1 MNKKLVL
8 ALMLL
13 SIMVLLLGCQNKSV
27 DPNNEPIVEIID
39 EVDKDTNV
47 VSNSS
52 VEVTTRKSSVQV
64 MDEFDSIKTKS
75 AFNMIRF
82 IDENIRY
89 VDTVAADILVT
100 SFISKSNEEIE
111 SSNEYLYSEDSV
123 KIADL
128 INKTVVFDGNY
139 SIFSDKRYQLIRD
152 LDDEVIKN
160 NLLKIFEKGQGLISS
175 EGTYYAVVDY
185 LYLFD
190 KYRDNVSRSLSDY
203 LEIVSIETTDPST
216 VEEYLAISL
225 DELKVRVIRYEKFL
239 MENGSAPYAD
249 EVKSLYMFSI
259 WKIVNPSIFDS
270 QLNNDFTVNKT
281 MIKFYNETK
290 GLAEYPVLQ
299 DAVNGFLMFLDSR
312 EGGVVGSLENS
323 DEMISNANL
332 LYKNAGNQIDKLYMS
347 K

>member
-8 ALMLL
+8 ALMLSSL
-13 SIMVLLLGCQNKSV
+13 MVVSLGCQSKTV
-27 DPNNEPIVEIID
+27 DSNEEPIVEIID
-39 EVDKDTNV
+39 EVEKDTNIAY
-47 VSNSS
+47 NSS
-52 VEVTTRKSSVQV
+52 VEVTTQKSSAQV

-75 AFNMIRF
+75 AFEILRF

-89 VDTVAADILVT
+89 VDKVSADILVT
-100 SFISKSNEEIE
+100 SFMYKSSEEIE
-111 SSNEYLYSEDSV
+111 SSNDYLYSEDSV
-123 KIADL
+123 KITDI

-139 SIFSDKRYQLIRD
+139 SIFSGKRDQLIRD

-160 NLLKIFEKGQGLISS
+160 NLSEIFKKGQGLIST

-185 LYLFD
+185 LYLYD

-216 VEEYLAISL
+216 IEEYLAISL

-239 MENGSAPYAD
+239 MENGNASYAS
-249 EVKSLYMFSI
+249 EVKLLYMFSI

-290 GLAEYPVLQ
+290 SLTEYPVLQ
-299 DAVNGFLMFLDSR
+299 DAANGFLKFLDSR
-312 EGGVVGSLENS
+312 EGGVVASLENS
-323 DEMISNANL
+323 DEITSNANL
-332 LYKNAGNQIDKLYMS
+332 LYKNAGDQIDKLYMN